1 MKIRIL
7 RKYIN
12 QICRLKCRKNA
23 RLKAK
28 IEKKHHQDLQAGIL
42 IKAFSDLYKKK
53 IQAMKIQRK
62 W

>member
-42 IKAFSDLYKKK
+42 IKAFSDLNKKK
-53 IQAMKIQRK
+53 YKL
-62 W
+62 